1 MILISILELTKRG
14 SLISEVVDIWL
25 VFRHGSSRYVDL
37 ILDFVLTLTLVNKHY
52 GPQSWNKN
60 WIYRADDWL
69 WATRWEHLIQQRDK
83 VTFAQVISWNDY
95 SESHYVGA
103 IDGVQPN
110 SQGWVNGFDH
120 QGTLVQDSMLCIVS
134 SGLTQGGWI

>member
-1 MILISILELTKRG
+1 MISALQTTNLG
-14 SLISEVVDIWL
+14 STASGVEHIWL
-25 VFRHGSSRYVDL
+25 AYRHGSSRYVDL

-52 GPQSWNKN
+52 GPQLWNKN

-69 WATRWEHLIQQRDK
+69 WATRWEHLVQQRDK

-120 QGTLVQDSMLCIVS
+120 QGTLVRDVMFCTVC
-134 SGLTQGGWI
+134 